1 MAGRAA
7 ARASNSRGG
16 GGGGGVLS
24 VVVVAACAGCGGSVQ
39 AVARGGG
46 GVASCARVRSLA
58 HRARAYHRPVPRF
71 WCVLLAL
78 SRSADRDGDGHIEP
92 KEIKSVM
99 SNLGCPQS
107 DEQIKALIASVDT
120 DGNGKIE
127 FDEFVGIMAA
137 RMLKKDGDSEIEQAF
152 GLFDDGSGYVSVDT
166 IRTMLMQMGS
176 HSLPREEVD
185 ALLSMMQVDAEGR
198 VTMDDF
204 RDLPCWE
211 VPMPNGRPS
220 MKPAPRKPVAA
231 PVAAPQQPVRTTEA
245 PAPAAPPPPA
255 EAEPAAEPPAK
266 PDEAKPDEGAAAAE
280 GEAAP
285 AAE

>member
-1 MAGRAA
+1 MGLC
-7 ARASNSRGG
+7 ASKPDLVKVQPDDGG
-16 GGGGGVLS
+16 MLPDIL
-24 VVVVAACAGCGGSVQ
+24 
-39 AVARGGG
+39 RT
-46 GVASCARVRSLA
+46 RF
-58 HRARAYHRPVPRF
+58 VPAIRHIAPTNP
-71 WCVLLAL
+71 WLPLLTPHQL
-78 SRSADRDGDGHIEP
+78 VEISSAFRKFDRDGDGHIEP

-211 VPMPNGRPS
+211 VPMPNGLPS